1 MKNNESDHKT
11 AKKLIKIYKKK
22 PNLYSEADVVYA
34 KMVRKIYKNRKKRND
49 SN

>member
-22 PNLYSEADVVYA
+22 PNFYGQADVLYA
-34 KMVRKIYKNRKKRND
+34 KMIRKIYKKNKK
-49 SN
+49 